1 MLSLL
6 EYTTHAIKQRYCI
19 YIHVQYYLIAV
30 QVLDCHNAGKLPCVI
45 TTPLAPKVVLIKAL
59 YYSNASLSSL

>member
-19 YIHVQYYLIAV
+19 YIHVQYYLVEV
-30 QVLDCHNAGKLPCVI
+30 QVLDCYYAGKLPCVN
-45 TTPLAPKVVLIKAL
+45 TTPLAPKVALIKAL
-59 YYSNASLSSL
+59 YLQ